1 MQANRALKSG
11 DKMEARIQYYKWKKV
26 GLVVYI
32 WMAAVALLIAIGAAT
47 AGGILRSAY
56 STS

>member
-26 GLVVYI
+26 GVVVYI
-32 WMAAVALLIAIGAAT
+32 WITAAVTLLIAIGAAR
-47 AGGILRSAY
+47 AAY

>member
-26 GLVVYI
+26 GVVVYI
-32 WMAAVALLIAIGAAT
+32 WITAVTVLIATGVARAA
-47 AGGILRSAY
+47 AY